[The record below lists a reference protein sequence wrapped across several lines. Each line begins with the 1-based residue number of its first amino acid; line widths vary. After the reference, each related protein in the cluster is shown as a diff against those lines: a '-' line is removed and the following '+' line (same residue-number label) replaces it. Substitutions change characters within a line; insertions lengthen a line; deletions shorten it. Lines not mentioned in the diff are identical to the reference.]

1 MMKGILLSSLF
12 LIIACNKEV
21 RYSKEELLKRAQD
34 ADPSVTLIIPKLE
47 GSIHCGDYT
56 PPCMTAHIVSV
67 RGLELLALEYA
78 SEEEAITAAR
88 KYRGY
93 YTGNWFFD
101 DVAGEPL
108 LEAFIQKHLSA
119 KKP

>member
-1 MMKGILLSSLF
+1 MKLILGLVLLYSCS
-12 LIIACNKEV
+12 KEV
-21 RYSKEELLKRAQD
+21 RYSKESLLKRAQA

-47 GSIHCGDYT
+47 GAIHCSDYT
-56 PPCMTAHIVSV
+56 PACMTAHIVSV
-67 RGLELLALEYA
+67 KGLELLALEYA
-78 SEEEAITAAR
+78 SEAEAIAAAK

-101 DVAGEPL
+101 DVAGEPV
-108 LEAFIQKHLSA
+108 LEEFIQKHLSA

>member
-1 MMKGILLSSLF
+1 MRYLIFCLILFS
-12 LIIACNKEV
+12 CTKEV
-21 RYSKEELLKRAQD
+21 RYSKEDLLKRAQA
-34 ADPSVTLIIPKLE
+34 ADSSVQLIIPKIE
-47 GSIHCGDYT
+47 GSIHCSDYS

-67 RGLELLALEYA
+67 KGLELLALEYP
-78 SEEEAITAAR
+78 SEAEAIAAAK

-101 DVAGEPL
+101 DVAGEPV
-108 LEAFIQKHLSA
+108 LENFIQKHLDA

>member
-1 MMKGILLSSLF
+1 MRLVLCLILLA
-12 LIIACNKEV
+12 ACTKEV
-21 RYSKEELLKRAQD
+21 RYSKEELLKRAQN

-56 PPCMTAHIVSV
+56 PTCMTAHIVSV
-67 RGLELLALEYA
+67 KGLELLALEYA
-78 SEEEAITAAR
+78 SEAEAIAAAR

-101 DVAGEPL
+101 DVSGEPV
-108 LEAFIQKHLSA
+108 LEAFIQKHLDA